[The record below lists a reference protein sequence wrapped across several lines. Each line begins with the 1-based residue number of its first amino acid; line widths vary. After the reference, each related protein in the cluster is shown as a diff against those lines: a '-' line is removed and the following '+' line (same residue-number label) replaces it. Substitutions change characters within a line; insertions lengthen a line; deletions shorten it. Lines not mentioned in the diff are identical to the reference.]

1 MLVWVLP
8 IFIMKKRLFIVLV
21 LVLVSV
27 MCVGCI
33 ASKRGG
39 HGDEEIS
46 SSDVSA
52 TVSEVTAQA
61 KVELV
66 TETPK
71 FGLSD
76 ELLVKV
82 MVTDFA
88 EEVDAFDIT
97 LNFNTSKLEL
107 IGVYE
112 GDLVDTQ
119 GTEADIAATEVGIAN
134 ESGRLA
140 MMYVDMTAGDHTVK
154 ISSDVPVIYFTMKAK
169 KPFTGEVIEVMDANF
184 ISVEGEEIGNPMLG
198 RLEVSCG

>member
-1 MLVWVLP
+1 
-8 IFIMKKRLFIVLV
+8 MKKRVLIVLV

-39 HGDEEIS
+39 HEDEEIS
-46 SSDVSA
+46 SSDVSS
-52 TVSEVTAQA
+52 TVSGVTGQA
-61 KVELV
+61 KVELI

-76 ELLVKV
+76 ELLVRV

-107 IGVYE
+107 TGVYE
-112 GDLVDTQ
+112 GDLVDIQ

-134 ESGRLA
+134 ETGRLA

-154 ISSDVPVIYFTMKAK
+154 IPSDVPVVYFTMKAR
-169 KPFTGEVIEVMDANF
+169 KPFTAEVIEVTDANF
-184 ISVEGEEIGNPMLG
+184 ISVEGEEIGTPTLG